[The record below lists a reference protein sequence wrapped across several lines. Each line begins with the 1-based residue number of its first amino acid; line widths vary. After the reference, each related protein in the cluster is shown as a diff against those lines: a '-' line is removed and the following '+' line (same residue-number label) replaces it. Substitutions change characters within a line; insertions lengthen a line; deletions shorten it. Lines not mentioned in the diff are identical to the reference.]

1 MPKPYTKETSS
12 VLKKTAD
19 DEPIFCLVGRDR
31 FAALVVRIWAEIAE
45 ASGVDADKV
54 EDARQCAE
62 ALKAWVPKTEP
73 S

>member
-1 MPKPYTKETSS
+1 
-12 VLKKTAD
+12 
-19 DEPIFCLVGRDR
+19 
-31 FAALVVRIWAEIAE
+31 LVVRIWAEIAE